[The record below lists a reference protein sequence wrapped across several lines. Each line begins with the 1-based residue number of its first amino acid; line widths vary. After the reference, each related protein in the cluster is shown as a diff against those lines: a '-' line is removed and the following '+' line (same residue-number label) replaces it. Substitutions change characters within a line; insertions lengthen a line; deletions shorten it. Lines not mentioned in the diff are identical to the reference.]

1 MLPTFPINLCCK
13 VHILN
18 ESRGSTLEVVT
29 SRMKFRGSLIR
40 FVLVSATVPNIQDV
54 AAWIGGGFGATELA
68 RVFEVRHSFLLFLAQ
83 PLILFWLLVRRR
95 LSTVSTHKAC
105 CRRSPP

>member
-1 MLPTFPINLCCK
+1 MLPTFPINVLK

-40 FVLVSATVPNIQDV
+40 FILVSATVPNIQDV
-54 AAWIGGGFGATELA
+54 AAWIGSGFGASELA
-68 RVFEVRHSFLLFLAQ
+68 RVFEVTLFLLFLKQ
-83 PLILFWLLVRRR
+83 FLTFFCPLVRRR
-95 LSTVSTHKAC
+95 LSAVSTHKARC
-105 CRRSPP
+105 GRPPP

>member
-1 MLPTFPINLCCK
+1 MLSTFLINLYYK

-40 FVLVSATVPNIQDV
+40 FILVSATVPNIQDV
-54 AAWIGGGFGATELA
+54 AAWIGGGLGATELA
-68 RVFEVRHSFLLFLAQ
+68 RVFEVRHSFSS
-83 PLILFWLLVRRR
+83 FWGNL
-95 LSTVSTHKAC
+95 
-105 CRRSPP
+105 